1 MYIVYNVYIAHIVYN
16 VYIVYNAYIVYI
28 AYNVY
33 IVYDVYNHCGSV
45 LSGSVYRGSVSR
57 FGGSK
62 QMKGVLLQKD
72 SEMFGAGPVRIEP
85 VNLLAG
91 SRT

>member
-1 MYIVYNVYIAHIVYN
+1 MVYIVYNVNN
-16 VYIVYNAYIVYI
+16 VYIVYIVYI

-33 IVYDVYNHCGSV
+33 IVYDLYMYCGSV
-45 LSGSVYRGSVSR
+45 LSGSVYCGSVSR

-62 QMKGVLLQKD
+62 QMKGGLLQKD
-72 SEMFGAGPVRIEP
+72 SKIFGAGPVRIEP